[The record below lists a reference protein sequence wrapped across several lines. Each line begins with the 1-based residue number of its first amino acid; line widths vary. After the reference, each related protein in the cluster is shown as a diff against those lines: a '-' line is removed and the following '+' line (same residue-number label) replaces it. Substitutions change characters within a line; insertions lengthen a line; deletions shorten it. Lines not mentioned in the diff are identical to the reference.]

1 MLHRTRVKVDAIRAI
16 VRDCTKEERAEIFS
30 IAARDESTTPAVIDR
45 DAIERALV
53 AANGHIGRAAD
64 ALAVGRRTL
73 QKKMREYGMP
83 AGTAGRKSRFA

>member
-16 VRDCTKEERAEIFS
+16 VRDCTREERDQILAIV
-30 IAARDESTTPAVIDR
+30 ARGEDVAPATIDR
-45 DAIERALV
+45 AAIERAL
-53 AANGHIGRAAD
+53 ASSNGHVGLAAD

-83 AGTAGRKSRFA
+83 AGAAGRKSRFV

>member
-1 MLHRTRVKVDAIRAI
+1 MSELDDAMR
-16 VRDCTKEERAEIFS
+16 EFW
-30 IAARDESTTPAVIDR
+30 
-45 DAIERALV
+45 RALA
-53 AANGHIGRAAD
+53 AANGHVGRAAD